1 MEQANWPIRVGG
13 EYVSKLDGSIL
24 KRVTAIDG
32 EQIHYTLVYKA
43 GGPAFGTHDS
53 AARYFRINAAPEDQ
67 SPLPAVEKFL
77 EDLIAQGDDP
87 QNLAD
92 GGHFLDTVQEAQK
105 LLTRIKREA

>member
-1 MEQANWPIRVGG
+1 MRPQQAQRERRG
-13 EYVSKLDGSIL
+13 
-24 KRVTAIDG
+24 
-32 EQIHYTLVYKA
+32 
-43 GGPAFGTHDS
+43 
-53 AARYFRINAAPEDQ
+53 
-67 SPLPAVEKFL
+67 VEKFL